1 MWVEVVRKDL
11 KKEHLSLDLLLLGT
25 SFLVAPNGS

>member
-11 KKEHLSLDLLLLGT
+11 KKENLSLDLLLLGT
-25 SFLVAPNGS
+25 SFPVAPSGS